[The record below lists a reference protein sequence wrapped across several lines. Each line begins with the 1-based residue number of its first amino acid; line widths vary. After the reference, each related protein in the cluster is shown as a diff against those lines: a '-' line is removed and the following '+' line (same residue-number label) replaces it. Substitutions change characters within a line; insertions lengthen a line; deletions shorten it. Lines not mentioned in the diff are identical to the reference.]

1 MLGPRSRHT
10 ARVRI
15 AVVEDDDGVAA
26 AVVDVLRTHGHV
38 AVRCG
43 DLAAARAVVSGVD
56 VVLLDLGLPDGDG
69 LQLLR
74 ELRQRSDV
82 PVLVMTARSEERD
95 VVRALRLGADDH
107 LVKPVRLRE
116 LLARIDLVV
125 QRRPRRAAGAP
136 ADRVV
141 VGDVELDLAA
151 HRVVVG
157 DRQVELTPKEF
168 EVLAVLAHR
177 PGQVVTRQ
185 QVLDEV
191 WGSWDV
197 RLSRS
202 LDVHLAALRTKL
214 DRPGLVTT
222 VRGVGFRLDG

>member
-1 MLGPRSRHT
+1 M
-10 ARVRI
+10 RI

-26 AVVDVLRTHGHV
+26 AVVDVLRVHGH
-38 AVRCG
+38 AVTRCAS
-43 DLAAARAVVSGVD
+43 LAEAREVVSGVD

-74 ELRQRSDV
+74 GLRQRSDV

-107 LVKPVRLRE
+107 LVKPVRMRE

-125 QRRPRRAAGAP
+125 QRRPRRAEAA
-136 ADRVV
+136 ADHRAV
-141 VGDVELDLAA
+141 VGDLQLDLEGR
-151 HRVVVG
+151 RVWVGGQDVV
-157 DRQVELTPKEF
+157 LTPKEF
-168 EVLAVLAHR
+168 EVLAVLARR

-214 DRPGLVTT
+214 GRPGLVTT